1 MAQSAPAAAVSNI
14 YNTPEL
20 RDKIVF
26 TFICLVIY
34 RLGAHITAPGVDVV
48 ALTDFFANRGGK
60 GGLLGLFRLF
70 VGGGLSPPARFGLGL
85 IAFLFARHFF
95 PIAGAGIPARREEP

>member
-34 RLGAHITAPGVDVV
+34 RIGAHITAPSQPG
-48 ALTDFFANRGGK
+48 
-60 GGLLGLFRLF
+60 F
-70 VGGGLSPPARFGLGL
+70 VRSDSVIRSGTVSR
-85 IAFLFARHFF
+85 
-95 PIAGAGIPARREEP
+95 